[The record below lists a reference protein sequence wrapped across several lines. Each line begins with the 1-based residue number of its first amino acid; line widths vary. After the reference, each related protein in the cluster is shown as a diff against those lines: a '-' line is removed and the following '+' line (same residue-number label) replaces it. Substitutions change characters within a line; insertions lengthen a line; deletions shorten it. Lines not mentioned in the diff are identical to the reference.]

1 MLFELRRYRC
11 KDGKRDEWVRLM
23 ESRIIPMQIAAGM
36 SIVGSFVAEDDPDV
50 YVWIRRFDS
59 EAERERLYA
68 VVYQSE
74 EWLEE
79 LSPMVSELLHRDQI
93 EVTRL
98 HPTAASA
105 LH

>member
-11 KDGKRDEWVRLM
+11 KEGRRDEWVALM
-23 ESRIIPMQIAAGM
+23 GSRIIPMQISKGM
-36 SIVGSFVAEDDPDV
+36 SIVGSFVDENDPDV

-59 EAERERLYA
+59 EEERERLYA
-68 VVYQSE
+68 AVYKSE
-74 EWLEE
+74 EWLNE
-79 LSPMVSELLHRDQI
+79 LSPLVDELLYRDQI

-98 HPTAASA
+98 NPTPASA

>member
-11 KDGKRDEWVRLM
+11 RDGKRDEWVRLM

-50 YVWIRRFDS
+50 YIWIRRFDS

-68 VVYQSE
+68 AVYQSA

-79 LSPMVSELLHRDQI
+79 LSPMVGELLHRDQI

-98 HPTAASA
+98 NPTAASA

>member
-11 KDGKRDEWVRLM
+11 KQGKRDEWVALM
-23 ESRIIPMQIAAGM
+23 ESRIIPMQISKGM

-59 EAERERLYA
+59 EDERKRLYEA
-68 VVYQSE
+68 VYKSD
-74 EWLEE
+74 EWLND
-79 LSPMVSELLHRDQI
+79 LSPLIDDLLYREQI

-98 HPTAASA
+98 NPTAASA

>member
-1 MLFELRRYRC
+1 
-11 KDGKRDEWVRLM
+11 M
-23 ESRIIPMQIAAGM
+23 ESRIIPMQISKGM

-59 EAERERLYA
+59 EDERKRLYDA
-68 VVYQSE
+68 VYKSD
-74 EWLEE
+74 EWLNE
-79 LSPMVSELLHRDQI
+79 LSPIVDEYLYRDQI

-98 HPTAASA
+98 NPTAASA

>member
-11 KDGKRDEWVRLM
+11 QPGKRDAWVELM
-23 ESRIIPMQIAAGM
+23 ETRIIPMQIAKGM
-36 SIVGSFVAEDDPDV
+36 SIVASFVDENDPDI

-59 EAERERLYA
+59 EDDRKRLYA
-68 VVYQSE
+68 AVYKSD
-74 EWLEE
+74 EWLSEF
-79 LSPMVSELLHRDQI
+79 SPLVDEHLYRDQI

-98 HPTAASA
+98 NPTPTSA

>member
-11 KDGKRDEWVRLM
+11 KDGKRDEWVALM
-23 ESRIIPMQIAAGM
+23 ESRIIPMQIAKGM
-36 SIVGSFVAEDDPDV
+36 SIVGSFVDEGDPDV

-59 EAERERLYA
+59 EEERKRLYEA
-68 VVYQSE
+68 VYKSE
-74 EWLEE
+74 EWLNE
-79 LSPMVSELLHRDQI
+79 LSPLVDELLYRDQI

-98 HPTAASA
+98 NPTAASA

>member
-11 KDGKRDEWVRLM
+11 KEGRRDEWVELM
-23 ESRIIPMQIAAGM
+23 ETRLIPAQIAAGM
-36 SIVGSFVAEDDPDV
+36 SIVGSFVDEGDPDV

-68 VVYQSE
+68 AFYRSD
-74 EWLEE
+74 EWLNE
-79 LSPMVSELLHRDQI
+79 LSPLVDEYLHRDQI

-98 HPTAASA
+98 NPTAASA

>member
-11 KDGKRDEWVRLM
+11 KEGKRDEWVALM
-23 ESRIIPMQIAAGM
+23 ESRIIPLQIAKGM
-36 SIVGSFVAEDDPDV
+36 TVVGSFVDEGDPDR
-50 YVWIRRFDS
+50 YVWIRRFAS

-68 VVYQSE
+68 EVYQSD
-74 EWLEE
+74 EWTND
-79 LSPMVSELLHRDQI
+79 LSPIIDGLLYRDQI

-98 HPTAASA
+98 NPTTASP

>member
-11 KDGKRDEWVRLM
+11 KEGKRDDWVRLM
-23 ESRIIPMQIAAGM
+23 ETRIIPMQIAKGM
-36 SIVGSFVAEDDPDV
+36 SIVGSFVDEGDPDV

-68 VVYQSE
+68 AVYQSD
-74 EWLEE
+74 EWQNE
-79 LSPMVSELLHRDQI
+79 LSPLASDLLHREQI

-98 HPTAASA
+98 IPTAASA

>member
-11 KDGKRDEWVRLM
+11 KEGKRDEWVRLM
-23 ESRIIPMQIAAGM
+23 ETRIIPLQIARGM
-36 SIVGSFVAEDDPDV
+36 SVVGSFLDEQDPDV

-59 EAERERLYA
+59 EADRERLYA
-68 VVYQSE
+68 AVYGSD
-74 EWLEE
+74 EWQNE
-79 LSPMVSELLHRDQI
+79 LSPIVSDLLYREQI

-98 HPTAASA
+98 IPTAASA